1 MLDRV
6 KGEIVWVCDGDGCDE
21 VLETGTD
28 DFEQARGELRAER
41 WDTRKV
47 DGEWNHY
54 CPGCKVQAVNRWWD
68 D

>member
-1 MLDRV
+1 MTLHHQR
-6 KGEIVWVCDGDGCDE
+6 GEIAWECDGCDE

-54 CPGCKVQAVNRWWD
+54 CPACRVNPANRWWD